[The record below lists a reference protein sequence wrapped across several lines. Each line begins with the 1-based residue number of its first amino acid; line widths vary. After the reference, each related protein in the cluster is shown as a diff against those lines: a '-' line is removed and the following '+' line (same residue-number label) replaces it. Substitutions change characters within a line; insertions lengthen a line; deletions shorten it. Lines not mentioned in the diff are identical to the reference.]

1 MSVFDA
7 VKAVFVGIARAFAF
21 VRIAFANLLILGL
34 LVLGMVLLFAGP
46 GPVDVPEGGALVV
59 APGGMIV
66 EQAGAQDPLSLLTGG
81 VQARTVLAG
90 LLDGIN
96 KARDDDRI
104 STLVLDVSALA
115 YAAPAQLEAIGA
127 ALETFG
133 GDEDKTIIAKSRF
146 YGRDQYYIA
155 SFADEIY
162 VHPMGDV
169 MPTGYGMFRNYYRGL
184 FDLLDVNVHVFRVG
198 TYKEF
203 VEPYTRTGMSPAAR
217 EANQALVDSLWT
229 RYVNRVAENRGI
241 EPGAFE
247 DYVGRYD
254 ELLAGAGGNAAKLAL
269 QQGLVDGIMVNQ
281 EVTERLREV
290 VGKEGE
296 SYRRVAFGDYV
307 QSGIPVLFGDVIGVI
322 SATGPIVMG
331 EAPRGMIGAETMTGL
346 LRRVRKDDT
355 VKAVVL
361 RIDSGGG
368 SALASEVIRREIVR
382 VQEAGKPVIASMAGT
397 AASGGYWIAA
407 TADEIW
413 AAPTT
418 ITGSI
423 GIFGLVPTFEG
434 TLGRVGV
441 TYDGVRTGPLVGN
454 SVTGGIGDA
463 MARVLQATVDH
474 GYRQFIDLVASGR
487 GMTTEEVEAVA
498 EGRVWTGER
507 AHELGLVDHLGH
519 LADAVDSAAAL
530 ADAERLKVRYIEEPL
545 SPQEVLLQEAMD
557 TLGLVNNAVR
567 SPGLVDHLAKQLQPI
582 VAFND
587 PRHVYALCE
596 ACSLED

>member
-1 MSVFDA
+1 MSIFDML
-7 VKAVFVGIARAFAF
+7 KAFFVGIGRGLAFLR
-21 VRIAFANLLILGL
+21 VTIANLLILAIIA
-34 LVLGMVLLFAGP
+34 LGIVLLFAGP
-46 GPVDVPEGGALVV
+46 DPVEVPDGGALVA
-59 APGGMIV
+59 APGGSIV

-81 VQARTVLAG
+81 MQGQTVLPD
-90 LLDGIN
+90 LLDGIA

-104 STLVLDVSALA
+104 STLVLDVTSLG
-115 YAAPAQLEAIGA
+115 YVAPAQLEVLGA
-127 ALETFG
+127 ALQKFRE
-133 GDEDKTIIAKSRF
+133 DEGKTIVAKSRF
-146 YGRDQYYIA
+146 YGRDQYYLA

-169 MPTGYGMFRNYYRGL
+169 MPTGYGMFRNYYQGL

-203 VEPYTRTGMSPAAR
+203 VEPYTRTDMSPAAR
-217 EANQALVDSLWT
+217 EANQALVDSLWS
-229 RYVNRVAENRGI
+229 RYVQRVAENRGI
-241 EPGAFE
+241 EPEAFI
-247 DYVGRYD
+247 DYVARYD
-254 ELLAGAGGNAAKLAL
+254 ELLAGLSGNAAELAL
-269 QQGLVDGIMVNQ
+269 QHGLVDGILVNQ
-281 EVTERLREV
+281 EVTDRLREV
-290 VGKEGE
+290 VGEDGE
-296 SYRRVAFGDYV
+296 SYRRVGFGDYV
-307 QSGIPVLFGDVIGVI
+307 QPRIPPLFGDVIGVI
-322 SATGPIVMG
+322 AASGSIVMG
-331 EAPRGMIGAETMTGL
+331 EAPRGTIGAKTMAGL
-346 LRRVRKDDT
+346 LRQAREDDA

-368 SALASEVIRREIVR
+368 SALASEIIRREVVR
-382 VQEAGKPVIASMAGT
+382 VQEAGKPVVASMAGT

-423 GIFGLVPTFEG
+423 GIFGLVPTFEE

-441 TYDGVRTGPLVGN
+441 TYDGVRTGPLVGD
-454 SVTGGIGDA
+454 STTGGISDA
-463 MARVLQATVDH
+463 TARVLQATVDY

-487 GMTTEEVEAVA
+487 DMTTEEVEAVA

-530 ADAERLKVRYIEEPL
+530 ADVERFKVRYIEEPL
-545 SPQEVLLQEAMD
+545 SPQEMLLQQAMEN
-557 TLGLVNNAVR
+557 LGLARNSDQ
-567 SPGLVDHLAKQLQPI
+567 SPGIASHLAEQLRPI

-596 ACSLED
+596 ACTLDD

>member
-1 MSVFDA
+1 MSIFDML
-7 VKAVFVGIARAFAF
+7 KAFFVGIGRALAF
-21 VRIAFANLLILGL
+21 LRVTIANLLILAIIA
-34 LVLGMVLLFAGP
+34 LGIVLLFAGP
-46 GPVDVPEGGALVV
+46 DPVDVPDGGALVA
-59 APGGMIV
+59 APGGSIV

-81 VQARTVLAG
+81 VQGQTILPD
-90 LLDGIN
+90 LLEGIA

-104 STLVLDVSALA
+104 STLVLDVTSLG
-115 YAAPAQLEAIGA
+115 YVAPAQLEVIGA
-127 ALETFG
+127 ALQEFRD
-133 GDEDKTIIAKSRF
+133 DEGKKIVAKSRF
-146 YGRDQYYIA
+146 YGRDQYYLA

-169 MPTGYGMFRNYYRGL
+169 MPTGYGMFRNYYQGL

-203 VEPYTRTGMSPAAR
+203 VEPYTRTDMSPAAR
-217 EANQALVDSLWT
+217 EANQALVDSLWS
-229 RYVNRVAENRGI
+229 RYVDRVAENRGI
-241 EPGAFE
+241 EPEAFT
-247 DYVGRYD
+247 DYVARYD
-254 ELLAGAGGNAAKLAL
+254 ELLAALHGNAAELAL
-269 QQGLVDGIMVNQ
+269 QHGLVDGILVNQ

-290 VGKEGE
+290 VGEDGE
-296 SYRRVAFGDYV
+296 SYRRVGFGDYV
-307 QSGIPVLFGDVIGVI
+307 QPRIPPLFGDVIGVI
-322 SATGPIVMG
+322 AATGSIVMG
-331 EAPRGMIGAETMTGL
+331 EAPRGTIGAKSVAGL
-346 LRRVRKDDT
+346 LRQAREDDA

-368 SALASEVIRREIVR
+368 SALASEIIRREVLR
-382 VQEAGKPVIASMAGT
+382 VQEAGKPVVASMAGT

-423 GIFGLVPTFEG
+423 GIFGLVPTFEE

-441 TYDGVRTGPLVGN
+441 TYDGVRTGPLVGD
-454 SVTGGIGDA
+454 STTGGISDA
-463 MARVLQATVDH
+463 TARVLQATVDY

-487 GMTTEEVEAVA
+487 DMTTEEVEAVA

-530 ADAERLKVRYIEEPL
+530 ADVERFKVRYIEEPL
-545 SPQEVLLQEAMD
+545 SPQEMLLQQAMEN
-557 TLGLVNNAVR
+557 LGLARNADQ
-567 SPGLVDHLAKQLQPI
+567 SPGIASHLAERLRPI

-596 ACSLED
+596 ACELDD

>member
-7 VKAVFVGIARAFAF
+7 LKAVFVGIARGFAFAR
-21 VRIAFANLLILGL
+21 VALANLLILAIL
-34 LVLGMVLLFAGP
+34 ILGIVLLFAGP
-46 GPVDVPEGGALVV
+46 DPVEVPDGGALVV
-59 APGGMIV
+59 SPSGTIV
-66 EQAGAQDPLSLLTGG
+66 EQAGAQDPILLLTGG
-81 VQARTVLAG
+81 VQGQTVLAD
-90 LLDGIN
+90 LLDGID

-104 STLVLDVSALA
+104 STLVLDVSSLG
-115 YAAPAQLEAIGA
+115 YVAPAQLEVLGA
-127 ALETFG
+127 ALETFR
-133 GDEDKTIIAKSRF
+133 GDEGKTIIAKSRF
-146 YGRDQYYIA
+146 YGRDQYYLA

-169 MPTGYGMFRNYYRGL
+169 MPTGYGMFRNYYQGL
-184 FDLLDVNVHVFRVG
+184 FDHLDVNVHVFRVG

-203 VEPYTRTGMSPAAR
+203 VEPYTRTDMSPAAR
-217 EANQALVDSLWT
+217 EANQALVDSLWS

-241 EPGAFE
+241 EPGAFM
-247 DYVGRYD
+247 DYVDRYD
-254 ELLAGAGGNAAKLAL
+254 ELLAGVGGDAAKLAL

-281 EVTERLREV
+281 EVTERLQEV
-290 VGKEGE
+290 VGEQGE
-296 SYRRVAFGDYV
+296 AYRRVAFGDYV
-307 QSGIPVLFGDVIGVI
+307 QPRIPPLFGDVIGVI

-331 EAPRGMIGAETMTGL
+331 EAPRGTIGAKTMTGL
-346 LRRVRKDDT
+346 LRQARDDDA

-368 SALASEVIRREIVR
+368 SALASEVIRREVVR
-382 VQEAGKPVIASMAGT
+382 IQEAGKPVIASMAGT

-423 GIFGLVPTFEG
+423 GIFGLVPTFEE

-441 TYDGVRTGPLVGN
+441 TYDGVRTGPLVGD
-454 SVTGGIGDA
+454 SVTGGISEA
-463 MARVLQATVDH
+463 MARVLQATVDY

-487 GMTTEEVEAVA
+487 DMTTEEVEAVA

-507 AHELGLVDHLGH
+507 AHGLGLVDHLGH

-530 ADAERLKVRYIEEPL
+530 ADVERFNVRYIEEPL

-557 TLGLVNNAVR
+557 NLGLVDNADR
-567 SPGLVDHLAKQLQPI
+567 SPGIMGHLAEQLRSI

-596 ACSLED
+596 ACGLED

>member
-1 MSVFDA
+1 MSVFDML
-7 VKAVFVGIARAFAF
+7 KAFFVGIGRALAF
-21 VRIAFANLLILGL
+21 LRVTIANLLILAIL
-34 LVLGMVLLFAGP
+34 ALGIVLLFAGP
-46 GPVDVPEGGALVV
+46 DPVEVPHGGALVA
-59 APGGMIV
+59 APGGSIV

-81 VQARTVLAG
+81 VQGQTVLPD
-90 LLDGIN
+90 LLDGIA

-104 STLVLDVSALA
+104 STLVLDVTSLG
-115 YAAPAQLEAIGA
+115 YVAPAQLEVLGA
-127 ALETFG
+127 ALDAFRR
-133 GDEDKTIIAKSRF
+133 DEGKKIIAKSRF
-146 YGRDQYYIA
+146 YGRDQYYVA

-169 MPTGYGMFRNYYRGL
+169 MPTGYGMFRNYYQGL

-203 VEPYTRTGMSPAAR
+203 VEPYTRTDMSPAAR
-217 EANQALVDSLWT
+217 EANQVLVDSLWS
-229 RYVNRVAENRGI
+229 RYVDRVAENRGI
-241 EPGAFE
+241 EPDQFI
-247 DYVGRYD
+247 DYVARYD
-254 ELLAGAGGNAAKLAL
+254 ELLAGVGGNAAELAL
-269 QQGLVDGIMVNQ
+269 QHGLVDGILVNQ

-290 VGKEGE
+290 VGEDGE
-296 SYRRVAFGDYV
+296 SYRRVGFGDYV
-307 QSGIPVLFGDVIGVI
+307 QPRIPPLFGDVIGVI
-322 SATGPIVMG
+322 AATGSIVMG
-331 EAPRGMIGAETMTGL
+331 EAPRGTIGAKTMAGL
-346 LRRVRKDDT
+346 LRQAREDDA

-368 SALASEVIRREIVR
+368 SALASEIIRREVVR
-382 VQEAGKPVIASMAGT
+382 VQEAGKPVVASMAGT

-423 GIFGLVPTFEG
+423 GIFGLMPTFEE

-441 TYDGVRTGPLVGN
+441 TYDGVRTGPLVGD
-454 SVTGGIGDA
+454 SVTGGISDA
-463 MARVLQATVDH
+463 MASVLQATVDY

-487 GMTTEEVEAVA
+487 DMTTEEVEAVA
-498 EGRVWTGER
+498 EGRVWTGES

-530 ADAERLKVRYIEEPL
+530 ADVERFKVRYIEEPL
-545 SPQEVLLQEAMD
+545 SPQEMLLQQAMEN
-557 TLGLVNNAVR
+557 LGLAGSGGQ
-567 SPGLVDHLAKQLQPI
+567 SPGIADHLAEQLRPI
-582 VAFND
+582 LAFND

-596 ACSLED
+596 TCTLDD